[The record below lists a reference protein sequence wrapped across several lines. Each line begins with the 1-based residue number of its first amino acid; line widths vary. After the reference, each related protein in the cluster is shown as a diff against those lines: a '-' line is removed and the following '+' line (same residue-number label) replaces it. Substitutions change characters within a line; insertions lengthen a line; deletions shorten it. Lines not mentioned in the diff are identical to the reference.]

1 MNHALRY
8 VTRLLPLLLLC
19 VALAACG
26 GDKQQSG
33 DGEHADHDE
42 HDDHGHGHKA
52 VHGGVLVESSDHSMH
67 FEIAHDAG
75 AGLVKLWL
83 YDGDVKPIT
92 TSEIPVVNLPLD
104 SGPVQVKGMVPSGA
118 KESTEWH
125 FSHEALKGHVHGAR
139 LRVMAMDRSYM
150 VDFPDVHDEEGHDD
164 HEGHAHD
171 KDGDH
176 DGHAHDEDAEDHKG
190 HDHDADEHEGHDHKE
205 HGSGGGPHHGLV
217 HPFSSADGKTTGFV
231 ELKLHDDKGD
241 LELWIAADKGMK
253 TPFDLPLAS
262 EVTVTF
268 TSMKSRAV
276 TLAVRNKDKNEDE
289 DGLANNR
296 DGKTNYFIFPGN
308 TGGDAKWLMGKTFE
322 ATVTVSFDTPQGK
335 VATQAFTLKPHAH

>member
-26 GDKQQSG
+26 GDKQQSKNG
-33 DGEHADHDE
+33 DHAD

-83 YDGDVKPIT
+83 YDGDVKPVT
-92 TSEIPVVNLPLD
+92 TSEIPVLNIPLD
-104 SGPVQVKGMVPSGA
+104 SGPVQVKGMAPSGA
-118 KESTEWH
+118 KTSTEWH

-139 LRVMAMDRSYM
+139 LRVMALDRSYM
-150 VDFPDVHDEEGHDD
+150 VDFPEVHDGDGHDD
-164 HEGHAHD
+164 HDGHEHD
-171 KDGDH
+171 GDEHGHDDH
-176 DGHAHDEDAEDHKG
+176 DGHAHDD
-190 HDHDADEHEGHDHKE
+190 HEGHDHE
-205 HGSGGGPHHGLV
+205 HGAEGPHHGLV
-217 HPFSSADGKTTGFV
+217 QPFSSADGKVSGFV

-241 LELWIAADKGMK
+241 LELWIAQDKGMK
-253 TPFDLPLAS
+253 KPFDLPLAS

-268 TSMKSRAV
+268 TSMKDRKV
-276 TLAVRNKDKNEDE
+276 TLAVRNTDENEDE
-289 DGLANNR
+289 DGSANNR
-296 DGKTNYFIFPGN
+296 EGKTNYFIFPGN
-308 TGGDAKWLMGKTFE
+308 TGGDAKWLMGKAFE

-335 VATQAFTLKPHAH
+335 VTTKAFTLKPHAH